1 MLVQPLRLGGNM
13 EELIRLAEEI
23 NKELNHTDDAKS
35 REICFEAFCGG
46 WELNFG
52 MQMIWIFNSPML
64 ILGRCG
70 GGESFSWCIEDDEEI
85 EWTIKHFFEVNNLE
99 FLQIF

>member
-1 MLVQPLRLGGNM
+1 M
-13 EELIRLAEEI
+13 EELIRLAKEM
-23 NKELNHTDDAKS
+23 NMELNHTDDAKS
-35 REICFEAFCGG
+35 KEICFEASFNGKCDC
-46 WELNFG
+46 NFG

-64 ILGRCG
+64 ILGRYG